1 MKKIKISIL
10 SVFIIFSLLGCQTI
24 KQKTDAIVE
33 KENKKLSDVEKNR
46 IRYQNAAEIFG
57 EAEPSFATD

>member
-33 KENKKLSDVEKNR
+33 KENKKLSAFIGKSS
-46 IRYQNAAEIFG
+46 
-57 EAEPSFATD
+57 EAVSYTHLTLPTTG

>member
-10 SVFIIFSLLGCQTI
+10 SVFILFSLLGCQTI

-33 KENKKLSDVEKNR
+33 KENKKELIPFN
-46 IRYQNAAEIFG
+46 FG
-57 EAEPSFATD
+57 EVIKKVSGDLIIVDWHT